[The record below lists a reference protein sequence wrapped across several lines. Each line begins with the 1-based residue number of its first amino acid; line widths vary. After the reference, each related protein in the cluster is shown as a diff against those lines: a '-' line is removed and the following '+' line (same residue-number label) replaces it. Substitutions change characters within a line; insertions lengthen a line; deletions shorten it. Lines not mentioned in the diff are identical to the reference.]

1 MAPRGRKPKAKNEQE
16 STEYE
21 KNRFIILPGKLFNS
35 ILNALMILL
44 IVQLI
49 FLC

>member
-1 MAPRGRKPKAKNEQE
+1 MAPRGRKPKAKNEQD

-35 ILNALMILL
+35 VLMILL
-44 IVQLI
+44 MVQLI
-49 FLC
+49 FVFLC